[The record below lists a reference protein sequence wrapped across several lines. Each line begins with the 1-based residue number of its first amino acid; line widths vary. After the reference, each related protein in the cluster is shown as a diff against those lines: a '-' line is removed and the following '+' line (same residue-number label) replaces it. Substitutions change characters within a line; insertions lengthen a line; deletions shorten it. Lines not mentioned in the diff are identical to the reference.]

1 MFTSALKV
9 CYITLHINF
18 SWTLKFQIFS
28 AIDDAAREAK
38 RISLETG
45 SAPIPSDNPGSE
57 EMSTLKKEVGQFQL

>member
-1 MFTSALKV
+1 MSISALKV
-9 CYITLHINF
+9 CYFIHYFFVGLC
-18 SWTLKFQIFS
+18 KFTFFS

>member
-1 MFTSALKV
+1 MSTSALKV
-9 CYITLHINF
+9 CFFTHNF
-18 SWTLKFQIFS
+18 LLDFVNSHFFS

-57 EMSTLKKEVGQFQL
+57 ELSTHNKEVGQFQL